1 MDVLD
6 SEPAAHVH
14 EPNPYDDN
22 TVDLD
27 DNTVDLIAPRS

>member
-6 SEPAAHVH
+6 REPAAHVH

-22 TVDLD
+22 TVDS
-27 DNTVDLIAPRS
+27 IAPRS